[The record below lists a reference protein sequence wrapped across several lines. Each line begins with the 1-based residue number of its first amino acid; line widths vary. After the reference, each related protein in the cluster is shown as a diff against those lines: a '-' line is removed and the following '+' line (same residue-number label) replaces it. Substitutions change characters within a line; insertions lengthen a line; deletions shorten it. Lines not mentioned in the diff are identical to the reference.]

1 MRLAQFKTV
10 RGRLLALLVVIALPI
25 ACLTA
30 LAALTTYRTVIA
42 AIEVS
47 QARAADDFA
56 VRTRVWYRGALR
68 SLLASGAVIA
78 RMSGGDA
85 DCAATGEALLAQ
97 VRGYRAF
104 HVLTDSGRSCAAS
117 LDAGL
122 TAAGMAEVSARLRAL
137 PPVKVWGGAELAQVR
152 YDYVTVAERRYLAI
166 YARNPE
172 AGKVS
177 AGEILAG
184 KSLQEALL
192 LVDPDLLDQVFD
204 LGEAG
209 EGMNVALISSGGAV
223 VTSRNNAPSND
234 NVWLPRRE
242 VIPQGQLRWEAPSRT
257 GSVRTY
263 AARLVAEPDLYVIA
277 SFDGAPARAAQV
289 QFLVLLFAP
298 LLTLLLL
305 CIVYLRAIDRH
316 CVFWLRGIEAT
327 ARARSTHPNAR
338 AIIAEDMPADIR
350 SVAVAFNTMVDEQ
363 EVRQR
368 RLQTALDDNRFLVRE
383 LHHRVKNSL
392 QVVQSYIGLTKRD
405 YRDEARL
412 ALADAEC
419 RVHVL
424 SAAYRFTLAD
434 GEMQPVRVDLFI
446 EDVVTMITNLVR
458 RPDQW
463 VAGRIE
469 TAATLSVDRIIPL
482 GFMIVDVASRVL
494 RATPGVSVTIIISD
508 VDASTIAVALEADR
522 DIAPTEPPKL
532 FAGLIAQI
540 EAVQVERPE
549 GRRLG
554 TWHVSHKA

>member
-78 RMSGGDA
+78 RTNSGDT
-85 DCAATGEALLAQ
+85 DCTATGEALLAQ
-97 VRGYRAF
+97 VTGYRAL
-104 HVLTDSGRSCAAS
+104 HVSTDNGRVCAAS
-117 LDAGL
+117 LDPGL
-122 TAAGMAEVSARLRAL
+122 TAEGMAAVVARLRAL
-137 PPVKVWGGAELAQVR
+137 PPVRVWGGAELAQVR

-166 YARNPE
+166 YARDPA
-172 AGKVS
+172 AGNV
-177 AGEILAG
+177 LAG

-204 LGEAG
+204 LGEGG

-223 VTSRNNAPSND
+223 VTSRNNATSND

-257 GSVRTY
+257 GKVRTY

-277 SFDGAPARAAQV
+277 SFDDAPARAARV

-316 CVFWLRGIEAT
+316 CIRWLRGIEAA
-327 ARARSTHPNAR
+327 ARARSTEPNAR
-338 AIIAEDMPADIR
+338 AAVADDMPADIR
-350 SVAVAFNTMVDEQ
+350 SVAEAFNTMVDEQ

-434 GEMQPVRVDLFI
+434 GEMQPVRVDLFV
-446 EDVVTMITNLVR
+446 EDVVTMIANLVR

-463 VAGRIE
+463 VASRIE

-494 RATPGVSVTIIISD
+494 RATPGVSLTIIVSD
-508 VDASTIAVALEADR
+508 ADASTIAVTLEADR
-522 DIAPTEPPKL
+522 DIAPSEPPKL

-540 EAVQVERPE
+540 EAVQVERAE

-554 TWHVSHKA
+554 SWHVSHKA